1 MRRRIAKLRQSECQR
16 RLHGEMRQRGWRK
29 PPEFAMEA
37 RSIPS
42 RSEADKHTSDGIA
55 VLVRLGTGNPGDCQR
70 QIGTAALKRAPGHRL
85 GDIGMNG
92 RACGEQLRRYADQL
106 GFRRLGVGDEAACQD
121 GGRSNRSRQAMREH
135 PGRAG
140 FGCDQAK
147 STVRRQPDE
156 PIGQCFDLLE
166 PSGRYMFRID
176 AL

>member
-37 RSIPS
+37 RSIPG
-42 RSEADKHTSDGIA
+42 RSEADEYTSDRIA
-55 VLVRLGTGNPGDCQR
+55 VLVGLGASNTGDCQR
-70 QIGTAALKRAPGHRL
+70 KIGIAAFQCSSGHRL
-85 GDIGMNG
+85 GDIGMHG
-92 RACGEQLRRYADQL
+92 RARGEQLRRHADQL
-106 GFRRLGVGDEAACQD
+106 DFRGLRVGDEAACQD
-121 GGRSNRSRQAMREH
+121 SGRSNRSRQAMREH

-156 PIGQCFDLLE
+156 PIGQRFDLLE
-166 PSGRYMFRID
+166 RSGRYMFRID